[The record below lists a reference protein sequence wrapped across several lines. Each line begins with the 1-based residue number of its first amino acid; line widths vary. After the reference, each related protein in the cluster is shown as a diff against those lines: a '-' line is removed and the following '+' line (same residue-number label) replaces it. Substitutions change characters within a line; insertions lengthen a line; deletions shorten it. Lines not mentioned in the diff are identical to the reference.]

1 MIHHLKNVRWTIYSK
16 NIFRMENIKNN
27 ILLLA
32 FINFPDFAVCDLGHF
47 YDSILP
53 QELNSV
59 LNTPEI
65 N

>member
-1 MIHHLKNVRWTIYSK
+1 
-16 NIFRMENIKNN
+16 MENIKNN

-53 QELNSV
+53 QKLNSV